1 MEITSLVTVVLTI
14 LTFSCAAFCTYTFI
28 KRHNELYKENEKLRR
43 ELRDEEFSF
52 SVFKE
57 AHEWFSARQ
66 AELYDEAYA
75 KGYEDCERKY
85 EEANSTSTKCHC
97 GGSCH
102 CGEDHDGDVSGGTIQ
117 FSNVTEEELP
127 PEVLK
132 VVETLKATV
141 GNGVIRISRLDIGD
155 PETTEEVKG
164 ATSGKTKPTASK
176 EEPAAAKPDA
186 KKAPT
191 KKPATKKTK

>member
-1 MEITSLVTVVLTI
+1 MEITSLVSAVLTI
-14 LTFSCAAFCTYTFI
+14 LTFSCAAYCTYTFI
-28 KRHNELYKENEKLRR
+28 KRHDEVYKENEKLRCQ
-43 ELRDEEFSF
+43 LRDVEVGSKIFR
-52 SVFKE
+52 E
-57 AHEWFSARQ
+57 AHDWFAARQ
-66 AELYDEAYA
+66 TELYDEAYA
-75 KGYEDCERKY
+75 KGYEDCKREY
-85 EEANSTSTKCHC
+85 EENNLNENKCHC
-97 GGSCH
+97 GGGCH
-102 CGEDHDGDVSGGTIQ
+102 CGEDHDGDVSGTIH

-141 GNGVIRISRLDIGD
+141 GNGVIRISRLDIDD